1 MMGESLPRHYRDET
15 FCVRA
20 YESGV
25 NNQVTLPAYCNYL
38 QEIAG
43 NHARTLGLG
52 IHELQDAGFTWMLA
66 RLHLVIGAYAVWREN
81 VNIRTWPAG
90 LRGRLT
96 AIRDF
101 EARDDAGRVLLRGVS
116 EWLYVDLSTLKIVR
130 LPQAF
135 AGLAPE
141 GTPQVE
147 VPEAPGKIPDFAEAD
162 WSAALTVRHSDHDFN
177 NHVNNAHYVE
187 WALECLPAEWSGQ
200 RNVCELDISYRAAAK
215 WGDTILSEAARED
228 GPALLHRIR
237 RASDNAVLATARTVW
252 QKENQGV

>member
-1 MMGESLPRHYRDET
+1 MEAAKPLHVREET

-52 IHELQDAGFTWMLA
+52 IHELQDAGFTWMLS
-66 RLHLVIGAYAVWREN
+66 RLHVVIDTYAAWRAN

-90 LRGRLT
+90 LHGRLT

-101 EARDDAGRVLLRGVS
+101 EAHGDTGNTLLKGVS
-116 EWLYVDLSTLKIVR
+116 EWLYVDLASRKIVR

-135 AGLAPE
+135 AALAPA
-141 GTPQVE
+141 GTPQVD
-147 VPEAPGKIPDFAEAD
+147 VPEAAVKISDFEPAE
-162 WSAALTVRHSDHDFN
+162 WSATLTVRHSDHDFN
-177 NHVNNAHYVE
+177 KHVNNAHYVE
-187 WALECLPAEWSGQ
+187 WALECLPDAWREK
-200 RNVCELDISYRAAAK
+200 RRVCELDISYRTAAM
-215 WGDTILSEAARED
+215 WGDTVISEAARAND
-228 GPALLHRIR
+228 TVVVHRIR
-237 RASDNAVLATARTVW
+237 RASDNTALAVAHTVW
-252 QKENQGV
+252 R